1 MPLLLVGV
9 NHRTASLEVRE
20 RFALSREQGEEMLDR
35 LAEYVPHAA
44 VLPTCNRTELY
55 VTAHNTAVGAQHLQ
69 RFMAD
74 WSGIS
79 VGDIG
84 PLLYTH
90 EQWDAVRHLFRV
102 AAGLDSMVLGEEQIL
117 GQVRGAMEAAD
128 GRNVLDPVLQACFR
142 RALRAGRKVRN
153 ETGIS
158 RNAVSISSVAVRL
171 AREALGSLEGRRVL
185 VISAG
190 EAGKLA
196 TRGLAA
202 QGVGQLLVTSRTT
215 ERAQKLASRMGG
227 VPVAWDA
234 LDSALDG
241 AELVITATAATERV
255 LGAERVRKALS
266 VRPERRLVII
276 DLAVPRDVDPEVG
289 ELPGVTLYNLD
300 DVQRFAEKNL
310 DLRTQEVRKVE
321 DLLAEEV
328 DRFQQWWEQQ
338 EVVPTIAALRTQA
351 EAIRQDEVRRTL
363 ARLDLTDTERARI
376 EAMSKAIVK
385 KLLHRPLVYMKERR
399 DGNGTVETVRALFGL
414 EDGDR

>member
-9 NHRTASLEVRE
+9 NHRTAALEVRE

-55 VTAHNTAVGAQHLQ
+55 VTAHNTTMGAQHLQ
-69 RFMAD
+69 RFLAD

-79 VGDIG
+79 ASDIG

-117 GQVRGAMEAAD
+117 GQVRGAMEAAEA
-128 GRNVLDPVLQACFR
+128 RSVLDPVLRACFQ
-142 RALRAGRKVRN
+142 RALRAGRKVRS

-158 RNAVSISSVAVRL
+158 RNAVSISSVAVSL
-171 AREALGSLEGRRVL
+171 ARKQFGDLKGVRVL

-196 TRGLAA
+196 TRSLVA
-202 QGVGQLLVTSRTT
+202 QGVDRLLVTSRNYD
-215 ERAQKLASRMGG
+215 RAKAVAQRMGG
-227 VPVAWDA
+227 DPLPWTDLDA
-234 LDSALDG
+234 ALSETD
-241 AELVITATAATERV
+241 LVITATGASERIFEKDRVAAAAGR
-255 LGAERVRKALS
+255 
-266 VRPERRLVII
+266 RRLMII

-300 DVQRFAEKNL
+300 HVQGFAEKNL
-310 DLRTQEVRKVE
+310 DLRSQEVEVAE
-321 DLLAEEV
+321 SLLFEEV

-338 EVVPTIAALRTQA
+338 EVVPAIAALRSHA
-351 EAIRQDEVRRTL
+351 EAIRDEEVRRTL
-363 ARLDLTDTERARI
+363 GRLDLTDTERARI

-414 EDGDR
+414 EDGER

>member
-20 RFALSREQGEEMLDR
+20 RFALSRAQGEAMLDR

-74 WSGIS
+74 WSGIAAAE
-79 VGDIG
+79 IG
-84 PLLYTH
+84 GMLYTH

-117 GQVRGAMEAAD
+117 GQVRGAMEAAEAR
-128 GRNVLDPVLQACFR
+128 GVLDPVLRACFR
-142 RALRAGRKVRN
+142 RALRAGRKART
-153 ETGIS
+153 ETGIN

-171 AREALGSLEGRRVL
+171 ARAEFGDLKGLRVL

-196 TRGLAA
+196 TRSLVG
-202 QGVGQLLVTSRTT
+202 QGVGRLLVTSRNY
-215 ERAQKLASRMGG
+215 ERARAVAQRMGG
-227 VPVAWDA
+227 SPLPWADLDA
-234 LDSALDG
+234 ALAQAD
-241 AELVITATAATERV
+241 LVITATGADQRVLDRDRLGAATLGRRV
-255 LGAERVRKALS
+255 
-266 VRPERRLVII
+266 VIM
-276 DLAVPRDVDPEVG
+276 DLAVPRDVDPRAAKV
-289 ELPGVTLYNLD
+289 PGVTLYNLD
-300 DVQRFAEKNL
+300 DVQGFAEKNL
-310 DLRTQEVRKVE
+310 QLRAQEVQKAE
-321 DLLAEEV
+321 GLLSAEV
-328 DRFQQWWEQQ
+328 DRFQEWWEQQ
-338 EVVPTIAALRTQA
+338 EVVPTIAALRNRA
-351 EAIRQDEVRRTL
+351 EAIRRDEVRRTL
-363 ARLDLTDTERARI
+363 SRLELTEAERARV

-399 DGNGTVETVRALFGL
+399 DGDGTIEAVRALFGL
-414 EDGDR
+414 EEGAK

>member
-9 NHRTASLEVRE
+9 NHRTAALEVRE

-69 RFMAD
+69 RFLAD

-79 VGDIG
+79 AGDIG

-117 GQVRGAMEAAD
+117 GQVRGAMEAAE
-128 GRNVLDPVLQACFR
+128 GRGVLDPVLRACFR
-142 RALRAGRKVRN
+142 RALRAGRKVRS

-158 RNAVSISSVAVRL
+158 RNAVSISSIAVRL
-171 AREALGSLEGRRVL
+171 AREQFGDLKGVRVL

-196 TRGLAA
+196 TRSLVA
-202 QGVGQLLVTSRTT
+202 QGVGRLLVTSRNY
-215 ERAQKLASRMGG
+215 ERAKAVAQRMGG
-227 VPVAWDA
+227 EPLLWTDLDA
-234 LDSALDG
+234 AL
-241 AELVITATAATERV
+241 AETDLLITATGATERI
-255 LGAERVRKALS
+255 LGRDRVAVAAS
-266 VRPERRLVII
+266 GRRLMIV

-300 DVQRFAEKNL
+300 DVQSFAEKNL
-310 DLRTQEVRKVE
+310 DLRAQEVEKAE
-321 DLLAEEV
+321 GLLFEEV

-338 EVVPTIAALRTQA
+338 EVVPAIAALRSHA
-351 EAIRQDEVRRTL
+351 EAIRDQEVRRTL
-363 ARLDLTDTERARI
+363 GRLDLTDTERTRI

-385 KLLHRPLVYMKERR
+385 KLLHKPLVYMKERR
-399 DGNGTVETVRALFGL
+399 DEDGTVDTVRALFGL
-414 EDGDR
+414 EDGER